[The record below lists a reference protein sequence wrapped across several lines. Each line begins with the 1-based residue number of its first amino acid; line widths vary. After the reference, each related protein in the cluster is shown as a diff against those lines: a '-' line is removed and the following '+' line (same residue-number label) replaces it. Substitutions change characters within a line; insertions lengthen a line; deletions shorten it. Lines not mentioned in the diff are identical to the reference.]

1 MHRLRA
7 WLAALLLVCSACA
20 ATPYYADLP
29 LTPTRGIAESED
41 ALRRGDYATAVSG
54 FTDYLASGQ
63 TTFRAR
69 AYYQL
74 AQAQYGLENYNGALA
89 TLADLQAEFPNAG
102 PQADVL
108 RGDIYFALDRKAD
121 AIVAWQDAWKIG
133 TDSDRVFIRSRIEE
147 VSEDLTPADRSLLS
161 DQLTDTQ
168 VRALVG
174 LGAVNELGAAG
185 SEPLPEKLTGKA
197 AEEESE
203 ADAAAGYAA
212 VEADTPPPANLA
224 AGDALAAG
232 VQVAALLPLTGPD
245 QAAGKRALSGL
256 RLAFSGTERMLVVR
270 DTSDQPDLAAQ
281 LTTALASEPTVLAII
296 GPLRADTAQA
306 VAPLAERLQMP
317 TLLLAPNE
325 HLTGAYVL
333 ENNAQPPVDDF
344 VVRFRAQN
352 GYDPTAT
359 EKAAYDAGM
368 LVREAIA
375 GGAHSR
381 GSLLEA
387 LRKSTSRADAGNA
400 GSTLAT
406 ATH

>member
-29 LTPTRGIAESED
+29 MTPTRGIAESED

-54 FTDYLASGQ
+54 FTNYLASGQ

-89 TLADLQAEFPNAG
+89 TLADLQAEFPTAG

-108 RGDIYFALDRKAD
+108 RGDIYYALDRKTD
-121 AIVAWQDAWKIG
+121 AIVAWQDAWKVG

-147 VSEDLTPADRSLLS
+147 ASDDLTPADRSVLG
-161 DQLTDTQ
+161 DQLTDNQ
-168 VRALVG
+168 VRTLVG

-185 SEPLPEKLTGKA
+185 SEPLPEKLSGKA

-212 VEADTPPPANLA
+212 MEADTPPPANLA

-245 QAAGKRALSGL
+245 KASGQQALNGL
-256 RLAFSGTERMLVVR
+256 RLAFAGTDRMLVVR

-281 LTTALASEPTVLAII
+281 LTTALASEPTVIAII
-296 GPLRADTAQA
+296 GPLRSDTAQA

-317 TLLLAPNE
+317 TLLLARNGN
-325 HLTGAYVL
+325 LTGAYVL
-333 ENNAQPPVDDF
+333 ENGAQSASDDF
-344 VVRFRAQN
+344 VARFRAQN
-352 GYDPTAT
+352 GHDPSDT
-359 EKAAYDAGM
+359 ERAAYDAGR

-381 GSLLEA
+381 GALLDA
-387 LRKSTSRADAGNA
+387 LRKSTRAAADGAGTA
-400 GSTLAT
+400 FAT
-406 ATH
+406 ARR